1 MEYLINS
8 IVLFG
13 LYIALYIIVFSDLL
27 KRYENNINNFKINGT
42 KIFNTTYIN
51 YVLLFGAFLLLIQ
64 VFLQLYN
71 FSKSITT
78 SVGQILQ
85 TLIMLKV

>member
-42 KIFNTTYIN
+42 KIFIIESD
-51 YVLLFGAFLLLIQ
+51 L
-64 VFLQLYN
+64 
-71 FSKSITT
+71 
-78 SVGQILQ
+78 
-85 TLIMLKV
+85 